1 MLTFRQRWDRL
12 RQLGVAVFQQHHRE
26 LIPAFA
32 PYLPDGAVVFDVGAH
47 AGQFSKLFSRQVRSG
62 RVYAFE
68 PSPYTL
74 GLLRPALAWNRAR
87 NVVIVP
93 TGLSDSDGEAA
104 LSTPI
109 KKSGVRGFGLASLGG
124 VAAGR
129 EKSDET
135 VRLQTIDGFV
145 EREGIARLDF
155 LKADIE
161 GWEAHM
167 LRGGLASVARFKPA
181 LYLEI
186 SADAL
191 GRAGDRPADIWA
203 LLQPLGYAARKA
215 PDFHSVEGFEGQG
228 DYLFVASG
236 RTV

>member
-1 MLTFRQRWDRL
+1 MLTFRQRWDWL
-12 RQLGVAVFQQHHRE
+12 RQLGVAVFQQHHQE

-74 GLLRPALAWNRAR
+74 SLLRRTLGWNRVR
-87 NVVIVP
+87 NVTIVE

-109 KKSGVRGFGLASLGG
+109 KKSGVRGFGLASLAG
-124 VAAGR
+124 VSSGR
-129 EKSDET
+129 DKSDET

-145 EREGIARLDF
+145 ERQGVQRLDF

-167 LRGGLASVARFKPA
+167 LRGGLKAIARFKPT

-186 SADAL
+186 SEEAL
-191 GRAGDRPADIWA
+191 GRAGDKPSDIWA
-203 LLQPLGYAARKA
+203 MLQPLGYVAKKA
-215 PDFHSVEGFEGQG
+215 PDFRTVGAYEGAG
-228 DYLFVASG
+228 DYLFAQA
-236 RTV
+236 

>member
-1 MLTFRQRWDRL
+1 MLTFRQRWDWL
-12 RQLGVAVFQQHHRE
+12 RQLGVATFQHHHRE
-26 LIPAFA
+26 LIPTFS

-47 AGQFSKLFSRQVRSG
+47 AGQFSKLFSRQVGSG

-74 GLLRPALAWNRAR
+74 GLLRRALGWNRVR
-87 NVVIVP
+87 NVRIVE

-109 KKSGVRGFGLASLGG
+109 KKSGARGFGLASLAGVSGG
-124 VAAGR
+124 R
-129 EKSDET
+129 DKSDET
-135 VRLQTIDGFV
+135 VRLQTIDRFV
-145 EREGIARLDF
+145 GREHIERLDF

-167 LRGGLASVARFKPA
+167 LRGGLKAIARFKPA

-186 SADAL
+186 SEEAL
-191 GRAGDRPADIWA
+191 GRAGDRPSDIWA
-203 LLQPLGYAARKA
+203 MLEPLGYRARKA
-215 PDFHSVEGFEGQG
+215 PDFHPVGAYEGAG
-228 DYLFVASG
+228 DYLFA
-236 RTV
+236 TAP